1 VADAA
6 SINAA
11 PPGFVKGHVKIF
23 SRKEVELADETP
35 SKGTAENYSEYPLI
49 VLSQDE
55 KGEIARVTADEHGHY
70 RVALPPGDYVLDVH
84 DRARKHARA
93 KPKPFTVVS
102 NQTVRV
108 AMDID
113 TGIR

>member
-23 SRKEVELADETP
+23 SPKEVELADETP

-70 RVALPPGDYVLDVH
+70 RVLTNDDFLD
-84 DRARKHARA
+84 A
-93 KPKPFTVVS
+93 FWLSFVS
-102 NQTVRV
+102 SRLSHFF
-108 AMDID
+108 
-113 TGIR
+113 